1 MNWPFIK
8 SLNAWKYIQQDNN
21 ILNFDFNIPKF
32 ANDRNLS
39 TTDDTCMKTD
49 INSFLRIFKKYV

>member
-21 ILNFDFNIPKF
+21 IQILFSIPKF

-39 TTDDTCMKTD
+39 TTDTGHMYEDGHKQF
-49 INSFLRIFKKYV
+49 SEYLKKYV